1 MKRINKLYI
10 YIISIAMSFG
20 MVSCLNSI
28 DDTPIDPSKVMTF
41 NQEEVF
47 AKVYAGWA
55 LSGQQV
61 TGAAD
66 ITLNSGEDEG
76 RTVLYRCLWNMYEL
90 PTDEAICQW
99 GDGEVVKLQSNSFT
113 TDNALIKYCY
123 SRLYINI
130 ATANLFLQNTG
141 SLTDDATL
149 KQRAEVRFIRALDYY
164 YLMDL
169 YGNVPFVTAVVVD
182 PPKQIL
188 RADLFAW
195 IKTELQAIEN
205 DMYAPKQA
213 PYYRLDRAAN
223 WLLQSRM
230 YLNHKVYLGTESNAY
245 YTDAASYAYKVITSN
260 YDLAKKYTNLF
271 SGDNA
276 GALDGSTNDAPKEI
290 IFPIAA
296 DSIKT
301 QNWGTSA
308 FLILG
313 SNNADMPNSG
323 INASGWAGNRAR
335 KSLVEKF
342 ISASSW
348 AEVDTLKTIAN
359 DNRALFFT
367 KDRTLDIKVITTFK
381 QGASVIKF
389 TNARADKKY
398 TFPSMPNMDIPFMRK
413 AEAYLTYAEAVTRGG
428 TAQAYTALEAVN
440 KLRTRANATQLNAI
454 NLNILCDEW
463 AREFYF
469 EGRRRLDLIRFGKF
483 GGQSD
488 YLWDWQGGIA
498 SGTSFDSHLN
508 LMPIP
513 SDDMSSNPNLVQ
525 NKGY

>member
-1 MKRINKLYI
+1 MKRINKLYM

-28 DDTPIDPSKVMTF
+28 NDTPIDPSKIMTF

-130 ATANLFLQNTG
+130 ATANLFLQNTE

-169 YGNVPFVTAVVVD
+169 YGNVPFVTSVVVD

-213 PYYRLDRAAN
+213 SYYRLDRAAN

-230 YLNHKVYLGTESNAY
+230 YLNHKVYLGTESNTY
-245 YTDAASYAYKVITSN
+245 YTDAASYAYKVISSD

-276 GALDGSTNDAPKEI
+276 GTIDGSTNDAPKEI

-313 SNNADMPNSG
+313 SNNSDMPNSG

-335 KSLVEKF
+335 MALVEKF

-359 DNRALFFT
+359 DDRALFFT
-367 KDRTLDIKVITTFK
+367 KDRTLEIKVITTFK

-389 TNARADKKY
+389 TNVRADKKY

-440 KLRTRANATQLNAI
+440 KLRIRANATQLNAI
-454 NLNILCDEW
+454 NLNTLCDEW

-488 YLWDWQGGIA
+488 YLWDWQGGVA